1 MTNKLSS
8 LSQYVRSLTPLTAL
22 AVAVEISFGATAA
35 QALQFNFSPSSGTSQ
50 QAIDGFTAAGDFWS
64 DQFTDDITV
73 NIDIGFESLG
83 SGILGQASSNTV
95 GSRYSTVRNALSN
108 DRLSTDDNTAVA
120 NLQKGSFLDFLTTDP
135 FSGKTIRDNN
145 FTANNY
151 YLDINRANAK
161 ALGLLSGNHSSTD
174 ATIKFN
180 SDFNFDFNP
189 SNGISN
195 NAVDFMGVAVHEIG
209 HALGF
214 VSGVDIV
221 DYYSEDGPGAP
232 LSLDRYRIFS
242 PLDLFRYSENSA
254 NQGILDLAAGSKAYF
269 SIDGGDTNLGL
280 FSTGSYNGDGRQ
292 ASHWKDNRSLGIMDP
307 TAARGELLSISDLD
321 LQAFDVIGWNLAGN
335 TSSNNTGSANS
346 LLSTSTNNNVSDM
359 ENFAMANQYLTSTDD
374 ATSVPE
380 PTSVIGLIAL
390 GVGFGLQR
398 CWRDSR

>member
-1 MTNKLSS
+1 MTNKLSP

-50 QAIDGFTAAGDFWS
+50 QAIDGFTAAGDLWS
-64 DQFTDDITV
+64 DLFTDNVTV

-83 SGILGQASSNTV
+83 SGILGQASSNTI
-95 GSRYSTVRNALSN
+95 GNRYSNVRNALTNERVSA
-108 DRLSTDDNTAVA
+108 DDFTAVA
-120 NLQKGSFLDFLTTDP
+120 NLPTGSFLDFLTTDP
-135 FSGKTIRDNN
+135 FSGNTIRDNN
-145 FTANNY
+145 SSTNNY

-161 ALGLLSGNHSSTD
+161 ALGLLSGNNSSTD

-189 SNGISN
+189 DNGISS
-195 NAVDFMGVAVHEIG
+195 NAFDFVGIAAHEIG

-221 DYYSEDGPGAP
+221 DYYSEPDGPGAP

-242 PLDLFRYSENSA
+242 PLDLFRYSKNSA

-280 FSTGSYNGDGRQ
+280 F
-292 ASHWKDNRSLGIMDP
+292 
-307 TAARGELLSISDLD
+307 
-321 LQAFDVIGWNLAGN
+321 
-335 TSSNNTGSANS
+335 
-346 LLSTSTNNNVSDM
+346 
-359 ENFAMANQYLTSTDD
+359 
-374 ATSVPE
+374 
-380 PTSVIGLIAL
+380 
-390 GVGFGLQR
+390 
-398 CWRDSR
+398 

>member
-1 MTNKLSS
+1 
-8 LSQYVRSLTPLTAL
+8 LTAL
-22 AVAVEISFGATAA
+22 AVAVEISLGATAA

-50 QAIDGFTAAGDFWS
+50 QAIDGFTTAGDLWS
-64 DQFTDDITV
+64 DLFTDNVTV

-83 SGILGQASSNTV
+83 SGILGQASSNTI
-95 GSRYSTVRNALSN
+95 GNRYSNVRNALTN
-108 DRLSTDDNTAVA
+108 DRVSADDFTAVA
-120 NLQKGSFLDFLTTDP
+120 NLPTGSFLDFLTTDP
-135 FSGKTIRDNN
+135 FSGNTIRDNN
-145 FTANNY
+145 SSTNNY

-161 ALGLLSGNHSSTD
+161 ALGLLSGNNSSTD

-189 SNGISN
+189 DNGISS
-195 NAVDFMGVAVHEIG
+195 NAFDFVGIAAHEIG

-221 DYYSEDGPGAP
+221 DYYSEPDGLGAP

-242 PLDLFRYSENSA
+242 PLDLFRYSKNSA

-280 FSTGSYNGDGRQ
+280 FSTGSYNGNGRQ
-292 ASHWKDNRSLGIMDP
+292 ASHWKDNRNLGIMDP

-321 LQAFDVIGWNLAGN
+321 LQAFDVIGWNLTGN
-335 TSSNNTGSANS
+335 SSNSTGSTNS
-346 LLSTSTNNNVSDM
+346 LRSTSTDNQGSDM
-359 ENFAMANQYLTSTDD
+359 ENFAMANQYLTSADD

-380 PTSVIGLIAL
+380 PTAVVGLIAL

>member
-1 MTNKLSS
+1 MTNKLSP

-50 QAIDGFTAAGDFWS
+50 QAIDGFTAAGDLWS

-120 NLQKGSFLDFLTTDP
+120 NLQTGSFLDFLTTDP
-135 FSGKTIRDNN
+135 FSGNTIRDNN
-145 FTANNY
+145 SSANNY

-161 ALGLLSGNHSSTD
+161 ALGLLSGNNSSTD

-189 SNGISN
+189 DNGISS
-195 NAVDFMGVAVHEIG
+195 NAFDFVGIAAHEIG

-221 DYYSEDGPGAP
+221 DYYSKDGPGAP
-232 LSLDRYRIFS
+232 LSLDPYRIFS
-242 PLDLFRYSENSA
+242 PLDLFRYSKNSA

-292 ASHWKDNRSLGIMDP
+292 ASHWKDNRNLGIMDP

-321 LQAFDVIGWNLAGN
+321 LQAFDVIGWNLTGN
-335 TSSNNTGSANS
+335 SSNSTGSANS
-346 LLSTSTNNNVSDM
+346 LLSTSTDNPGSDM
-359 ENFAMANQYLTSTDD
+359 ENFAMANQYLTSADD

-380 PTSVIGLIAL
+380 PTAVVGLIVL

>member
-1 MTNKLSS
+1 MTNKLSP

-22 AVAVEISFGATAA
+22 AVAVEISLGATAA

-50 QAIDGFTAAGDFWS
+50 QAIDGFTTAGDLWS
-64 DQFTDDITV
+64 DLFTDNVTV

-83 SGILGQASSNTV
+83 SGILGQASSNTI
-95 GSRYSTVRNALSN
+95 GNRYSNVRNALTN
-108 DRLSTDDNTAVA
+108 DRVSADDFTAVA
-120 NLQKGSFLDFLTTDP
+120 NLPTGSFLDFLTTDP
-135 FSGKTIRDNN
+135 FSGNTIRDNN
-145 FTANNY
+145 SSTNNY

-161 ALGLLSGNHSSTD
+161 ALGLLSGNNSSTD

-189 SNGISN
+189 DNGISS
-195 NAVDFMGVAVHEIG
+195 NAFDFVGIAAHEIG

-221 DYYSEDGPGAP
+221 DYYSEPDGLGAP

-242 PLDLFRYSENSA
+242 PLDLFRYSKNSA

-280 FSTGSYNGDGRQ
+280 FSTGSYNGNGRQ
-292 ASHWKDNRSLGIMDP
+292 ASHWKDNRNLGIMDP

-321 LQAFDVIGWNLAGN
+321 LQAFDVIGWNLTGN
-335 TSSNNTGSANS
+335 SSNSTGSTNS
-346 LLSTSTNNNVSDM
+346 LRSTSTDNQGSDM
-359 ENFAMANQYLTSTDD
+359 ENFAMANQYLTSADD

-380 PTSVIGLIAL
+380 PTAVVGLIAL